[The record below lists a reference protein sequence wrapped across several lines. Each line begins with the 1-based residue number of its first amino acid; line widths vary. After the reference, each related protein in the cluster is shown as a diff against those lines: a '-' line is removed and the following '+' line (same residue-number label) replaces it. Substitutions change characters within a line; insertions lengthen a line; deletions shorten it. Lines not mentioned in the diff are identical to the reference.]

1 MEKIY
6 FRPNAP
12 ISSLFNDLPNETI
25 IIDEDT
31 ISETITDYQ
40 GNILV
45 EKDAP
50 QRIPIE
56 VLETLIASFDNVYR
70 GMRFEPASSSWEDLC
85 FWFKTVLE
93 SRGWVPM
100 KSGQGDVVDSK
111 EVKCVNGQELFF
123 EMEID

>member
-12 ISSLFNDLPNETI
+12 ISSLFSDLPNETI

-45 EKDAP
+45 DKNTPETWPSVDILK
-50 QRIPIE
+50 
-56 VLETLIASFDNVYR
+56 TLIAAFDEVPNFIDNSPVES
-70 GMRFEPASSSWEDLC
+70 GWDALC
-85 FWFKTVLE
+85 IWLDSVLGE
-93 SRGWVPM
+93 RGWIPVKAGTM
-100 KSGQGDVVDSK
+100 GDE
-111 EVKCVNGQELFF
+111 EVKSVNGQELFF

>member
-12 ISSLFNDLPNETI
+12 ISSLFSDLPNETI

-31 ISETITDYQ
+31 ISETITNYS

-50 QRIPIE
+50 QRILME
-56 VLETLIASFDNVYR
+56 LLETLIASFDNVSAPIDI
-70 GMRFEPASSSWEDLC
+70 EPKETTWEAIC
-85 FWFKTVLE
+85 QWFKVVLE
-93 SRGWVPM
+93 SRGWIPV
-100 KSGQGDVVDSK
+100 KSEMDN
-111 EVKCVNGQELFF
+111 EAIKCVNGQELFF